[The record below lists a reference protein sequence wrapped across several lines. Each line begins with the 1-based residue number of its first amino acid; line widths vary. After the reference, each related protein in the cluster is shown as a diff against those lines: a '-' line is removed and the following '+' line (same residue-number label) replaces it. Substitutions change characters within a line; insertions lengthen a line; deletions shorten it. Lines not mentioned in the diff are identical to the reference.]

1 MQVTST
7 AQAPAISTVELG
19 QLYRSGETDKVN
31 ILDVR
36 TPVEYKEKHIEGS
49 TLVPLDTINEKRI
62 AELNK
67 DHAEPLYVVC
77 QSGNRAKNCIE
88 KMHRI
93 GVDNAVL
100 VEGGI
105 QSWENE
111 SLPLNRGKEMISLE
125 RQVRITAGSFICAG
139 SILAWLIHPVWMALP
154 AFMGAGLV
162 FAGITNSCGL
172 GLMLAR
178 MPWNK

>member
-1 MQVTST
+1 MHVTST
-7 AQAPAISTVELG
+7 SIAPAISTVELG
-19 QLYRSGETDKVN
+19 QLYRSGKPGAVN

-36 TPVEYKEKHIEGS
+36 TPIEYQEKHIDGS
-49 TLVPLDTINEKRI
+49 TLFPLDSLNEQSI

-67 DHAEPLYVVC
+67 NNSEPLYIVC

-105 QSWENE
+105 QAWEKE
-111 SLPLNRGKEMISLE
+111 SLPLNRGKEIISLE
-125 RQVRITAGSFICAG
+125 RQVRIAAGSFIFTG
-139 SILAWLIHPVWMALP
+139 SILAWLIHPAWLLLP
-154 AFMGAGLV
+154 AVMGAGLV